1 MDNCFT
7 YTSVKIANLEAL
19 RQNKGDCSAIMTLNN
34 VCRQDLQWWIDLRG
48 DIKRRKSLPKKLR
61 PTPMKGLKEIDS
73 PKTQTNK
80 KNYDPPQRQNS
91 ETVDYK

>member
-19 RQNKGDCSAIMTLNN
+19 RQNKGDCSAMMTLNN
-34 VCRQDLQWWIDLRG
+34 VCRQDLQWWIDHKG
-48 DIKRRKSLPKKLR
+48 DIKRRKGLPKKLR
-61 PTPMKGLKEIDS
+61 PTPMKGLKEIDP

-80 KNYDPPQRQNS
+80 KL
-91 ETVDYK
+91 